1 MKILTEKTLIKG
13 LQIAGLICFILTL
26 GLSANTEAARK
37 RVPGQW
43 AYTDQPYWRVGALNK
58 KLSNACQRGEFG
70 QRKIYRLSIGYIGDK
85 GRGITGIANTNWNLH
100 DPKRLAEPRKTYHF
114 FNQGYSNCKV
124 YVADT
129 PMRRSQNTR

>member
-1 MKILTEKTLIKG
+1 MQILTDKSLTTCIRF
-13 LQIAGLICFILTL
+13 AGLLSFILTL
-26 GLSANTEAARK
+26 GLASNGEAARK
-37 RVPGQW
+37 RIAGQW
-43 AYTDQPYWRVGALNK
+43 AYTDQPYWKVGALSK

-70 QRKIYRLSIGYIGDK
+70 QRKLYRLSIGYVGGK

-129 PMRRSQNTR
+129 PMRRGQNTR